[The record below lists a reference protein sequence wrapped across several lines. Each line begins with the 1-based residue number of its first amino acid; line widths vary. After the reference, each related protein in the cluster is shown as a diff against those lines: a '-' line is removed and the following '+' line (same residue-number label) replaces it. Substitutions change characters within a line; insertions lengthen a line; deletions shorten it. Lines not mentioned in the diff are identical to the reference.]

1 MYNLMLKRQ
10 EFLRAQIEEC
20 LRIIDAAP
28 PGKLEIHKNN
38 SSVKWFIKADDCPRT
53 YLPRSEVKKA
63 ELLAKKGITLSRLSI
78 LEKELRSTEMYLKHF
93 PKDSEYSAHAEKA
106 SQFAE
111 LITPPNSLP
120 WHLQP
125 FNSNPAFPEK
135 LKHSS
140 ASGHK
145 LRSKSERLIDMSLF
159 YRGVPFRY
167 ECELRLGGTLSYPDF
182 TFFNERT
189 GEYRYWEHF
198 GMMDDPQYKRKA
210 YDKTEFYISN
220 GFIPGENVFFTY
232 ETSQSPLNITSV
244 DRIIDYIAD
253 WLGL

>member
-1 MYNLMLKRQ
+1 MYNLMLKRR

-28 PGKLEIHKNN
+28 PEKLEIHKNN
-38 SSVKWFIKADDCPRT
+38 SSVKWFVKADDGPRT
-53 YLPRSEVKKA
+53 YLPRSEVEKA
-63 ELLAKKGITLSRLSI
+63 ERLAEKGITLSRLSI
-78 LEKELRSTEMYLKHF
+78 LEKELRATEMYLKHF
-93 PKDSEYSAHAEKA
+93 PKESESSANAEKA
-106 SQFAE
+106 SLYAE
-111 LITPPNSLP
+111 LVTAPDTLP

-135 LKHSS
+135 LKHPS
-140 ASGHK
+140 ASGHI

-167 ECELRLGGTLSYPDF
+167 ECEARIGGIISYPDF
-182 TFFNERT
+182 TFYNERT

-198 GMMDDPQYKRKA
+198 GMMDDLQYKRRA

-220 GFIPGENVFFTY
+220 GFIPGEDIFFTY
-232 ETSQSPLNITSV
+232 ETSQSPLTITSV
-244 DRIIDYIAD
+244 DRIIDYIVD
-253 WLGL
+253 WLAF